1 MPIYRA
7 RCDVCGSEQD
17 VFRALANYD
26 DLPECC
32 GAKTHR
38 RIMPAMVSADIQPY
52 RSMITGEVINS
63 RSSHRDHLKSHGCI
77 EIGNETKH
85 LKPKDI
91 DVSQESAK
99 RRKEILIHQVNSL

>member
-1 MPIYRA
+1 MPIYRI
-7 RCDVCGSEQD
+7 RCATCEGEQD
-17 VFRALANYD
+17 IFRSLATYD
-26 DLPECC
+26 DLPDCC
-32 GAKTHR
+32 SAKMHR
-38 RIMPAMVSADIQPY
+38 RIMPAMVASDIQPY

-91 DVSQESAK
+91 DVAPESAK
-99 RRKEILIHQVNSL
+99 RRKELLIHQVNSL